1 MPYIVAKY
9 LALKLVNLLIWC
21 RFFLEKLWFLV
32 FGFFGGDGE
41 AVGYWLLAIGRCFRH
56 CEERSNPRVGGNY
69 KPNFSLA
76 KSVTLMMKKI
86 YRSVKKGYSSS
97 FTFSLSKSKYM
108 RRVFRGR
115 WETPIPIYLASNLS
129 SLIRYWKPFFS

>member
-41 AVGYWLLAIGRCFRH
+41 ALSFGAIGW
-56 CEERSNPRVGGNY
+56 
-69 KPNFSLA
+69 LA
-76 KSVTLMMKKI
+76 VEHV
-86 YRSVKKGYSSS
+86 R
-97 FTFSLSKSKYM
+97 
-108 RRVFRGR
+108 
-115 WETPIPIYLASNLS
+115 
-129 SLIRYWKPFFS
+129 